1 MRKFYDF
8 EIFPSQWK
16 KGILFEIPKKGIC
29 FEYDSCRSIRVLPAV
44 AKTLVKVVLGNIK
57 EHLRACLAEN
67 RLVSPLGPHVPT
79 TLRLCGS
86 FWNRI
91 LSLDHRSHHVAQFVH
106 LGNMFLLMAARDSL
120 SVY

>member
-16 KGILFEIPKKGIC
+16 KGILFEIPKKGTC
-29 FEYDSCRSIRVLPAV
+29 LEYDSCRSIRVLPAV

-57 EHLRACLAEN
+57 EHLRACSAEN
-67 RLVSPLGPHVPT
+67 ILVSPLGPHVPT
-79 TLRLCGS
+79 TLRLC
-86 FWNRI
+86 
-91 LSLDHRSHHVAQFVH
+91 SHHVAQFVH
-106 LGNMFLLMAARDSL
+106 LGNIFLLMAARDLL